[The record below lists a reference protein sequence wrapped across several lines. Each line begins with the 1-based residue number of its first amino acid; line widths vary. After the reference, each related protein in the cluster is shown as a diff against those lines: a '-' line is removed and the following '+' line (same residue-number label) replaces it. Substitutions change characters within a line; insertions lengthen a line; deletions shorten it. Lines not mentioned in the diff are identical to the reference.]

1 MKHESFD
8 EREIYTEG
16 VLDGLA
22 LAIDHPKN
30 VTDLRDKIASI
41 KATEYWEF
49 TLREMKQE
57 MKHPDE
63 TWKDVEDL

>member
-22 LAIDHPKN
+22 LAIDYPKN
-30 VTDLRDKIASI
+30 ITKLRDVVASI
-41 KATEYWEF
+41 KAREYWKF
-49 TLREMKQE
+49 TLEEMKLL
-57 MKHPDE
+57 P
-63 TWKDVEDL
+63 

>member
-22 LAIDHPKN
+22 LAMDYPKN
-30 VTDLRDKIASI
+30 IAELRNVVASI
-41 KATEYWEF
+41 KAREYWKF
-49 TLREMKQE
+49 TLKEMKLS
-57 MKHPDE
+57 
-63 TWKDVEDL
+63 EDL